1 MDTSGTSLTGWR
13 PLIAAVVVAMAAVA
27 ICYLAAPGNLAAAP
41 PAQVGTLSME
51 ISKRLQGS
59 EVIQVGQ
66 ELTFTIRITNTGTIS
81 ITTLPLIDEY
91 ESSIL
96 QLERTDPL
104 SSTNI
109 VTPATGGGLITW
121 SDLTT
126 DTVFGPLNP
135 GQSIEIIT
143 VFRAVAPRVATVNRA
158 RIGAAVGFGGEQY
171 AGEGRSSSGDAIGGQ
186 VIVRKE
192 VVTDTVAA
200 SGLPLTFTIT
210 ISNDGAADLTRIPLR
225 DTFDPTYLAFAS
237 AVPTPTITSTSSIT
251 ESVLEWDDVLPGLGL
266 TRLRP
271 GEVITVTTVFTALR
285 SVDAAFI
292 NRADA
297 VGVRDEFDDEVQA
310 PRQAEVPIRI
320 IPGPAEATRTPT
332 PTATS
337 TPTAT
342 PTPAPPEEPQPR
354 PTDVPATPT
363 ETPTPTVEAITATAT
378 AESTESTATPTVPAP
393 ATLPRT
399 GGSDGILWAV
409 AAVALVLGAALA
421 LRSKVRF

>member
-1 MDTSGTSLTGWR
+1 MTPLPATSPGWR
-13 PLIAAVVVAMAAVA
+13 PFIAAVIVAVATVA
-27 ICYLAAPGNLAAAP
+27 ICYIAAPSNLAAAP
-41 PAQVGTLSME
+41 SAQTGTLSME
-51 ISKRLQGS
+51 ISKRLQVS
-59 EVIQVGQ
+59 DVIQVGQ

-96 QLERTDPL
+96 QLERTIPL

-143 VFRAVAPRVATVNRA
+143 VFRAIAPRVATVNRA
-158 RIGAAVGFGGEQY
+158 RIGAAVGFGGQEY
-171 AGEGRSSSGDAIGGQ
+171 AGDERSSTGDAIGGQ

-192 VVTDTVAA
+192 LVTDTVAA

-225 DTFDPTYLAFAS
+225 DTFDLTYLQFAS
-237 AVPTPTITSTSSIT
+237 AIPTPTLTSTATIT
-251 ESVLEWDDVLPGLGL
+251 EGVLEWDNVLTGLGL

-271 GEVITVTTVFTALR
+271 GEIITVTTVFTALR
-285 SVDAAFI
+285 SVEAAFI
-292 NRADA
+292 NRAEA
-297 VGVRDEFDDEVQA
+297 SGVRDEFDDDVQA

-320 IPGPAEATRTPT
+320 IPGPAEATPTSTPT
-332 PTATS
+332 PT
-337 TPTAT
+337 PV
-342 PTPAPPEEPQPR
+342 PREEPQPR
-354 PTDVPATPT
+354 DTPVPATPT
-363 ETPTPTVEAITATAT
+363 ETPTQTPSPTVET
-378 AESTESTATPTVPAP
+378 TATPTPEAAGIAATPTVAAP

-399 GGSDGILWAV
+399 GGSDHLLWAV
-409 AAVALVLGAALA
+409 IAALLLAGAALA
-421 LRSKVRF
+421 LRFRPGL

>member
-1 MDTSGTSLTGWR
+1 MTPPPATSTGWR
-13 PLIAAVVVAMAAVA
+13 PFIAAVIVAVATVA
-27 ICYLAAPGNLAAAP
+27 ICYIAAPSNLAAAP
-41 PAQVGTLSME
+41 SAQTGTLSME

-59 EVIQVGQ
+59 DVIQVGQ

-96 QLERTDPL
+96 QLERTIPL

-109 VTPATGGGLITW
+109 VTPATGGGLIIW

-143 VFRAVAPRVATVNRA
+143 VFRAIAPRVATVNRA
-158 RIGAAVGFGGEQY
+158 RIGAAVGFGGQEY
-171 AGEGRSSSGDAIGGQ
+171 AGDGRSSTGDAIGGQ

-192 VVTDTVAA
+192 LVTDTVAA

-225 DTFDPTYLAFAS
+225 DTFDLTYLQFAS
-237 AVPTPTITSTSSIT
+237 AIPTPTLTSTATIT
-251 ESVLEWDDVLPGLGL
+251 EGVLEWDNVLTGLGL

-271 GEVITVTTVFTALR
+271 GEIITVTTVFTALR
-285 SVDAAFI
+285 SVEAAFI
-292 NRADA
+292 NRAEA
-297 VGVRDEFDDEVQA
+297 PGVRDEFNDEVPA

-320 IPGPAEATRTPT
+320 IPGPGEATPTSTPT
-332 PTATS
+332 PSPIPREEPQPRDTPVPA

-342 PTPAPPEEPQPR
+342 PTP
-354 PTDVPATPT
+354 
-363 ETPTPTVEAITATAT
+363 TVENTATAT
-378 AESTESTATPTVPAP
+378 PEVAGIAATPTVAAP

-399 GGSDGILWAV
+399 GGSDHLLWAMI
-409 AAVALVLGAALA
+409 AALLLAGAALA
-421 LRSKVRF
+421 VRFRPGL

>member
-1 MDTSGTSLTGWR
+1 MTPLPATSPGWR
-13 PLIAAVVVAMAAVA
+13 PFIAAVIVAVATVA
-27 ICYLAAPGNLAAAP
+27 ICYIAAPSNLAAAP
-41 PAQVGTLSME
+41 SAQTGTLSME

-59 EVIQVGQ
+59 DVIQVGQ

-96 QLERTDPL
+96 QLERTIPL

-109 VTPATGGGLITW
+109 VTPATGGGLIIW

-143 VFRAVAPRVATVNRA
+143 VFRAIAPRVATVNRA
-158 RIGAAVGFGGEQY
+158 RIGAAVGFGGQEY
-171 AGEGRSSSGDAIGGQ
+171 AGDERSSTGDAIGGQ

-192 VVTDTVAA
+192 LVTDTVAA

-225 DTFDPTYLAFAS
+225 DTFDLTYLQFAS
-237 AVPTPTITSTSSIT
+237 AIPTPTLTSTATIT
-251 ESVLEWDDVLPGLGL
+251 EGVLEWDNVLTGLGL

-271 GEVITVTTVFTALR
+271 GEIITVTTVFTALR
-285 SVDAAFI
+285 SVEAAFI
-292 NRADA
+292 NRAEA
-297 VGVRDEFDDEVQA
+297 SGVRDEFDDDVQA

-320 IPGPAEATRTPT
+320 IPGPAEATPTSTPT
-332 PTATS
+332 PT
-337 TPTAT
+337 PV
-342 PTPAPPEEPQPR
+342 PREEPQPR
-354 PTDVPATPT
+354 DTPVPATPT
-363 ETPTPTVEAITATAT
+363 ETPTQTPSPTVET
-378 AESTESTATPTVPAP
+378 TATPTPEAAGIAATPTVAAP

-399 GGSDGILWAV
+399 GGSDHLTWTVI
-409 AAVALVLGAALA
+409 AALLLAGAALA
-421 LRSKVRF
+421 LRFRPGL

>member
-1 MDTSGTSLTGWR
+1 MNAPGTPLNGWR
-13 PLIAAVVVAMAAVA
+13 PFIAAVIVALATVA
-27 ICYLAAPGNLAAAP
+27 ICYLAAPRHLAAAP
-41 PAQVGTLSME
+41 AAQIGTLSLE

-59 EVIQVGQ
+59 DVIQVGQ
-66 ELTFTIRITNTGTIS
+66 ELTFTIRITNTGTVS

-109 VTPATGGGLITW
+109 VTPETGGGLITW

-135 GQSIEIIT
+135 GQSIVITT
-143 VFRAVAPRVATVNRA
+143 VFRAIAPRVATVNRA
-158 RIGAAVGFGGEQY
+158 RIGAAVGFGGQQY
-171 AGEGRSSSGDAIGGQ
+171 AGDGRSSSGDAIGGQ

-192 VVTDTVAA
+192 VLTGTVAA

-237 AVPTPTITSTSSIT
+237 AIPTPTITSTSSIT

-285 SVDAAFI
+285 PVDAAFV
-292 NRADA
+292 NRAEA

-320 IPGPAEATRTPT
+320 IPGPADATRTPT
-332 PTATS
+332 PTAT
-337 TPTAT
+337 PTL
-342 PTPAPPEEPQPR
+342 APPEEPQPR
-354 PTDVPATPT
+354 PTDVPTTPTATPT
-363 ETPTPTVEAITATAT
+363 LTPTPTVEAPTVTATPEA
-378 AESTESTATPTVPAP
+378 AGVVATPTVPAP

-399 GGSDGILWAV
+399 GGSESMRWLL
-409 AAVALVLGAALA
+409 AAMALAIGAALA
-421 LRSKVRF
+421 LRLRARF

>member
-1 MDTSGTSLTGWR
+1 MTPPPATSTGWR
-13 PLIAAVVVAMAAVA
+13 PFIAAVIVAVATVA
-27 ICYLAAPGNLAAAP
+27 ICYIAVPSNLAAAP
-41 PAQVGTLSME
+41 SAQTGTLSME

-59 EVIQVGQ
+59 DVIQVGQ

-96 QLERTDPL
+96 QLERTIPL

-143 VFRAVAPRVATVNRA
+143 VFRAIAPRVATVNRA
-158 RIGAAVGFGGEQY
+158 RIGAAVGFGGQEY
-171 AGEGRSSSGDAIGGQ
+171 AGDERSSTGDAIGGQ

-192 VVTDTVAA
+192 LVTDTVAA

-225 DTFDPTYLAFAS
+225 DTFDLTYLQFAS
-237 AVPTPTITSTSSIT
+237 AIPTPTLTSTATIT
-251 ESVLEWDDVLPGLGL
+251 EGVLEWDNVLTSLGL

-271 GEVITVTTVFTALR
+271 GEIITVTTVFTALR
-285 SVDAAFI
+285 SVEAAFI
-292 NRADA
+292 NRAEA
-297 VGVRDEFDDEVQA
+297 SGVRDEFDDDVQA

-320 IPGPAEATRTPT
+320 IPGPAEATP
-332 PTATS
+332 TS
-337 TPTAT
+337 TPT
-342 PTPAPPEEPQPR
+342 PSPVPREEPQPR
-354 PTDVPATPT
+354 DTPVPATPT
-363 ETPTPTVEAITATAT
+363 ETPTQTPSPTVET
-378 AESTESTATPTVPAP
+378 TATPTPEAAGIAATPTVAAP

-399 GGSDGILWAV
+399 GGSDHLLWAV
-409 AAVALVLGAALA
+409 IAALLLAGAALA
-421 LRSKVRF
+421 LRFRPGL

>member
-1 MDTSGTSLTGWR
+1 MNSPDIPLIGWR
-13 PLIAAVVVAMAAVA
+13 LFAAAVIVATATVA
-27 ICYLAAPGNLAAAP
+27 ICYLAAPRHLTAAP
-41 PAQVGTLSME
+41 PAQIGTLSME
-51 ISKRLQGS
+51 ISKRIQGS
-59 EVIQVGQ
+59 DVIQVGQ

-109 VTPATGGGLITW
+109 VTPETGGGLITW

-135 GQSIEIIT
+135 GQSIVITT
-143 VFRAVAPRVATVNRA
+143 VFRAIAPRVATVNRA
-158 RIGAAVGFGGEQY
+158 RIGAAVGFGGQEY
-171 AGEGRSSSGDAIGGQ
+171 TGEGRSSAGDAIGGQ

-192 VVTDTVAA
+192 VLTGTVAA

-225 DTFDPTYLAFAS
+225 DTFDPTFLAFAS
-237 AVPTPTITSTSSIT
+237 AIPTPTVISTPVITQGI
-251 ESVLEWDDVLPGLGL
+251 LEWDNVLAGLGL

-271 GEVITVTTVFTALR
+271 REVITVTAVFTALR

-292 NRADA
+292 NRAEA
-297 VGVRDEFDDEVQA
+297 IGVRDEFDDEVQA

-332 PTATS
+332 PTAT
-337 TPTAT
+337 PTSS
-342 PTPAPPEEPQPR
+342 PPEEPQPR

-363 ETPTPTVEAITATAT
+363 ATPTPTVGAPTATAT
-378 AESTESTATPTVPAP
+378 REAAGVAATPTVPAP
-393 ATLPRT
+393 ATLPRA
-399 GGSDGILWAV
+399 GGSESVLWLL
-409 AAVALVLGAALA
+409 AAMALAISVALA
-421 LRSKVRF
+421 LRSKARL

>member
-1 MDTSGTSLTGWR
+1 MTPPPATSTGWR
-13 PLIAAVVVAMAAVA
+13 PFIAAVIVAVATVA
-27 ICYLAAPGNLAAAP
+27 ICYIAVPSNLAAAP
-41 PAQVGTLSME
+41 SAQTGTLSME

-59 EVIQVGQ
+59 DVIQVGQ

-96 QLERTDPL
+96 QLERTIPL

-143 VFRAVAPRVATVNRA
+143 VFRAIAPRVATVNRA
-158 RIGAAVGFGGEQY
+158 RIGAAVGFGGQEY
-171 AGEGRSSSGDAIGGQ
+171 AGDERSSTGDAIGGQ

-192 VVTDTVAA
+192 LVTDTVAA

-225 DTFDPTYLAFAS
+225 DTFDLTYLQFAS
-237 AVPTPTITSTSSIT
+237 AIPTPTLTSTATIT
-251 ESVLEWDDVLPGLGL
+251 EGVLEWDNVLTGLGL

-271 GEVITVTTVFTALR
+271 GEIITVTTVFTALR
-285 SVDAAFI
+285 SVEAAFI
-292 NRADA
+292 NRAEA
-297 VGVRDEFDDEVQA
+297 SGVRDEFDDDVQA

-320 IPGPAEATRTPT
+320 IPGPAEATPTSTPT
-332 PTATS
+332 PSPVPREEPQPRDTPVPA

-342 PTPAPPEEPQPR
+342 PTP
-354 PTDVPATPT
+354 
-363 ETPTPTVEAITATAT
+363 TVENTATAT
-378 AESTESTATPTVPAP
+378 PEVAGIAATPTVAAP

-399 GGSDGILWAV
+399 GGSDHLLWAMI
-409 AAVALVLGAALA
+409 AALLLAGAALA
-421 LRSKVRF
+421 VRFRPGL

>member
-1 MDTSGTSLTGWR
+1 MTPPPATSTGWR
-13 PLIAAVVVAMAAVA
+13 PFIAAVIVAVATVA
-27 ICYLAAPGNLAAAP
+27 ICYIAVPSNLAAAP
-41 PAQVGTLSME
+41 SAQTGTLSME

-59 EVIQVGQ
+59 DVIQVGQ

-96 QLERTDPL
+96 QLERTIPL

-109 VTPATGGGLITW
+109 VTPATGGGLIIW

-143 VFRAVAPRVATVNRA
+143 VFRAIAPRVATVNRA
-158 RIGAAVGFGGEQY
+158 RIGAAVGFGGQEY
-171 AGEGRSSSGDAIGGQ
+171 AGDERSSTGDAIGGQ

-192 VVTDTVAA
+192 LVTDTVAA

-225 DTFDPTYLAFAS
+225 DTFDLTYLQFAS
-237 AVPTPTITSTSSIT
+237 AIPTPTLTSTATIT
-251 ESVLEWDDVLPGLGL
+251 EGVLEWDNVLTGLGL

-271 GEVITVTTVFTALR
+271 GEIITVTTVFTALR
-285 SVDAAFI
+285 SVEAAFI
-292 NRADA
+292 NRAEA
-297 VGVRDEFDDEVQA
+297 SGVRDEFDDDVQA

-320 IPGPAEATRTPT
+320 IPGPAEATP
-332 PTATS
+332 TS
-337 TPTAT
+337 TPT
-342 PTPAPPEEPQPR
+342 PSPVPREEPQPR
-354 PTDVPATPT
+354 DTPVPATPT
-363 ETPTPTVEAITATAT
+363 ETPTQTPSPTVET
-378 AESTESTATPTVPAP
+378 TATPTPEAAGIAATPTVAAP

-399 GGSDGILWAV
+399 GGSDHLLWAV
-409 AAVALVLGAALA
+409 IAALLLAGAALA
-421 LRSKVRF
+421 LRFRPGL

>member
-1 MDTSGTSLTGWR
+1 VTPLPATSTGWR
-13 PLIAAVVVAMAAVA
+13 PFIAAVIVAVATVA
-27 ICYLAAPGNLAAAP
+27 ICYIAAPSNLAAAP
-41 PAQVGTLSME
+41 SAQTGTLSME

-59 EVIQVGQ
+59 DVIQVGQ

-96 QLERTDPL
+96 QLERTIPL

-109 VTPATGGGLITW
+109 VTPATGGGLIIW

-143 VFRAVAPRVATVNRA
+143 VFRAIAPRVATVNRA
-158 RIGAAVGFGGEQY
+158 RIGAAVGFGGQEY
-171 AGEGRSSSGDAIGGQ
+171 AGDGRSSTGDAIGGQ

-192 VVTDTVAA
+192 LVTDTVAA

-225 DTFDPTYLAFAS
+225 DTFDLTYLQFAS
-237 AVPTPTITSTSSIT
+237 AIPTPTLTSTATIT
-251 ESVLEWDDVLPGLGL
+251 EGVLEWDNVLTGLGL

-271 GEVITVTTVFTALR
+271 GEIITVTTVFTALR
-285 SVDAAFI
+285 SVEAAFI
-292 NRADA
+292 NRAEA
-297 VGVRDEFDDEVQA
+297 SGVRDEFDDEVQA

-320 IPGPAEATRTPT
+320 IPGPAEATP
-332 PTATS
+332 TS
-337 TPTAT
+337 TPT
-342 PTPAPPEEPQPR
+342 PSPVPREEPQPR
-354 PTDVPATPT
+354 DTPVPATPT
-363 ETPTPTVEAITATAT
+363 ETPTQTPSPTVET
-378 AESTESTATPTVPAP
+378 TATPTPEAAGIAATPTVAAP

-399 GGSDGILWAV
+399 GGSDHLLWAV
-409 AAVALVLGAALA
+409 IAALLLAGAALA
-421 LRSKVRF
+421 LRFRPGL

>member
-1 MDTSGTSLTGWR
+1 MNSPDIPLIGWR
-13 PLIAAVVVAMAAVA
+13 PFVAAVIVALATVA
-27 ICYLAAPGNLAAAP
+27 ICYLAAPRHLAAAP
-41 PAQVGTLSME
+41 PAQIGTLSME
-51 ISKRLQGS
+51 ISKRIQGS
-59 EVIQVGQ
+59 DVIQVGQ

-109 VTPATGGGLITW
+109 VTPETGGGLITW

-135 GQSIEIIT
+135 GQSIVITT
-143 VFRAVAPRVATVNRA
+143 VFRAIAPRVATVNRA
-158 RIGAAVGFGGEQY
+158 RIGAAVGFGGQQY

-192 VVTDTVAA
+192 VLTGTVAA

-210 ISNDGAADLTRIPLR
+210 ISNDGAADLTRVPLR

-237 AVPTPTITSTSSIT
+237 AVPTPTVTSTSSIT
-251 ESVLEWDDVLPGLGL
+251 ESVLEWEDVLPGLGL

-285 SVDAAFI
+285 SVDAAFV
-292 NRADA
+292 NRAEA
-297 VGVRDEFDDEVQA
+297 TGVRDEFDDEVQA

-332 PTATS
+332 PTAT
-337 TPTAT
+337 

-363 ETPTPTVEAITATAT
+363 ATPTPTVGAPTATAT
-378 AESTESTATPTVPAP
+378 PEAAGAAVTPTVPAP

-399 GGSDGILWAV
+399 GGSERVLWML
-409 AAVALVLGAALA
+409 AAVALAIGAALV

>member
-1 MDTSGTSLTGWR
+1 MDSPGTPLTGWR
-13 PLIAAVVVAMAAVA
+13 PFIAAVIVA
-27 ICYLAAPGNLAAAP
+27 IATVALCYLAAPAHLAAAP
-41 PAQVGTLSME
+41 AAQIGTLSME

-59 EVIQVGQ
+59 DVIQVGQ

-109 VTPATGGGLITW
+109 VTPAIGGGLITW

-143 VFRAVAPRVATVNRA
+143 VFRAIAPRVATVNRA
-158 RIGAAVGFGGEQY
+158 RIGAAVGFGGQEY

-186 VIVRKE
+186 VVVRKE
-192 VVTDTVAA
+192 IVTDTVAA

-225 DTFDPTYLAFAS
+225 DTFDPTYLAFAG
-237 AVPTPTITSTSSIT
+237 AVPPPTVTSTSSIT

-271 GEVITVTTVFTALR
+271 GEVITVTTIFTALR
-285 SVDAAFI
+285 SVDGAFI
-292 NRADA
+292 NRAEA

-320 IPGPAEATRTPT
+320 IPGPAEATPT
-332 PTATS
+332 PTS
-337 TPTAT
+337 TAT
-342 PTPAPPEEPQPR
+342 PTPAPVEEPQPR

-363 ETPTPTVEAITATAT
+363 ETPTPTIEAVIATETPEA
-378 AESTESTATPTVPAP
+378 AGAVVTPTVPAP

-399 GGSDGILWAV
+399 GGSGGIPWILAV
-409 AAVALVLGAALA
+409 AALIIGTALA
-421 LRSKVRF
+421 LRLRLRF

>member
-1 MDTSGTSLTGWR
+1 MTPPPATSTGWR
-13 PLIAAVVVAMAAVA
+13 PFIAAVIVAVATVA
-27 ICYLAAPGNLAAAP
+27 ICYIAAPSNLAAAP
-41 PAQVGTLSME
+41 SAQTGTLSME

-59 EVIQVGQ
+59 DVIQVGQ

-96 QLERTDPL
+96 QLERTIPL

-109 VTPATGGGLITW
+109 VTPATGGGLIIW

-143 VFRAVAPRVATVNRA
+143 VFRAIAPRVATVNRA
-158 RIGAAVGFGGEQY
+158 RIGAAVGFGGQEY
-171 AGEGRSSSGDAIGGQ
+171 AGDGRSSTGDAIGGQ

-192 VVTDTVAA
+192 LVTDTVAA

-225 DTFDPTYLAFAS
+225 DTFDLTYLQFAS
-237 AVPTPTITSTSSIT
+237 AIPTPTLTSTATIT
-251 ESVLEWDDVLPGLGL
+251 EGVLEWDNVLTGLGL

-271 GEVITVTTVFTALR
+271 GEIITVTTVFTALR
-285 SVDAAFI
+285 SVEAAFI
-292 NRADA
+292 NRAEA
-297 VGVRDEFDDEVQA
+297 SGVRDEFDDEVQA

-320 IPGPAEATRTPT
+320 IPGPAEATP
-332 PTATS
+332 TS
-337 TPTAT
+337 TPT
-342 PTPAPPEEPQPR
+342 PSPVPREEPQPR
-354 PTDVPATPT
+354 DTPVPATPT
-363 ETPTPTVEAITATAT
+363 ETPTQTPSPTVET
-378 AESTESTATPTVPAP
+378 TATPTPEAAGIAATPTVAAP

-399 GGSDGILWAV
+399 GGSDHLLWAV
-409 AAVALVLGAALA
+409 IAALLLAGAALA
-421 LRSKVRF
+421 LRFRPGL

>member
-1 MDTSGTSLTGWR
+1 MTPPPATSTGWR
-13 PLIAAVVVAMAAVA
+13 PFIAAVIVAVATVA
-27 ICYLAAPGNLAAAP
+27 ICYIAVPSNLAAAP
-41 PAQVGTLSME
+41 SAQTGTLSME

-59 EVIQVGQ
+59 DVIQVGQ

-96 QLERTDPL
+96 QLERTIPL

-143 VFRAVAPRVATVNRA
+143 VFRAIAPRVATVNRA
-158 RIGAAVGFGGEQY
+158 RIGAAVGFGGQEY
-171 AGEGRSSSGDAIGGQ
+171 AGDGRSSTGDAIGGQ

-192 VVTDTVAA
+192 LVTDTVAA

-225 DTFDPTYLAFAS
+225 DTFDLTYLQFAS
-237 AVPTPTITSTSSIT
+237 AVPMPTFISTAAIT
-251 ESVLEWDDVLPGLGL
+251 EGVLEWDNVLTGLGL

-271 GEVITVTTVFTALR
+271 GEIITVTTVFTALR
-285 SVDAAFI
+285 SVEAAFI
-292 NRADA
+292 NRAEA
-297 VGVRDEFDDEVQA
+297 PGVRDEFNDEVPA

-320 IPGPAEATRTPT
+320 IPGPGEATPTSTPT
-332 PTATS
+332 PSPIPREEPQPRDTPVPA

-342 PTPAPPEEPQPR
+342 PTP
-354 PTDVPATPT
+354 
-363 ETPTPTVEAITATAT
+363 TVENTATAT
-378 AESTESTATPTVPAP
+378 PEVAGIAATPTVAAP

-399 GGSDGILWAV
+399 GGSDHLLWAMI
-409 AAVALVLGAALA
+409 AALLLAGAALA
-421 LRSKVRF
+421 LRFRPGL

>member
-1 MDTSGTSLTGWR
+1 MTPPPATSTGWR
-13 PLIAAVVVAMAAVA
+13 PFIAAVIVAVATVA
-27 ICYLAAPGNLAAAP
+27 ICYIAVPSNLAAAP
-41 PAQVGTLSME
+41 SAQTGTLSME

-59 EVIQVGQ
+59 DVIQVGQ

-96 QLERTDPL
+96 QLERTIPL

-143 VFRAVAPRVATVNRA
+143 VFRAIAPRVATVNRA
-158 RIGAAVGFGGEQY
+158 RIGAAVGFGGQEY
-171 AGEGRSSSGDAIGGQ
+171 AGDERSSTGDAIGGQ

-192 VVTDTVAA
+192 LVTDTVAA

-225 DTFDPTYLAFAS
+225 DTFDLTYLQFAS
-237 AVPTPTITSTSSIT
+237 AIPTPTLTSTATIT
-251 ESVLEWDDVLPGLGL
+251 EGVLEWDNVLTSLGL

-271 GEVITVTTVFTALR
+271 GEIITVTTVFTALR
-285 SVDAAFI
+285 SVEAAFI
-292 NRADA
+292 NRAEA
-297 VGVRDEFDDEVQA
+297 SGVRDEFDDDVQA

-320 IPGPAEATRTPT
+320 IPGPAEATPTSTPT
-332 PTATS
+332 PT
-337 TPTAT
+337 PV
-342 PTPAPPEEPQPR
+342 PREEPQPR
-354 PTDVPATPT
+354 DTPVPATPT
-363 ETPTPTVEAITATAT
+363 ETPTQTPSPTVET
-378 AESTESTATPTVPAP
+378 TATPTPEAAGIAATPTVAAP

-399 GGSDGILWAV
+399 GGSDHLLWAV
-409 AAVALVLGAALA
+409 IAALLLAGAALA
-421 LRSKVRF
+421 LRFRPGL

>member
-1 MDTSGTSLTGWR
+1 MTSPGMPLNGWR
-13 PLIAAVVVAMAAVA
+13 PFVAAVIAAMATVA

-41 PAQVGTLSME
+41 PAQIGTLSME

-59 EVIQVGQ
+59 DVIQVGQ

-109 VTPATGGGLITW
+109 VTPETGSGLITW

-143 VFRAVAPRVATVNRA
+143 VFRAIAPRVATVNRA
-158 RIGAAVGFGGEQY
+158 RIGAAVGFGGQEY

-192 VVTDTVAA
+192 VLTDTVAA

-225 DTFDPTYLAFAS
+225 DTFDLTYLEFAG
-237 AVPTPTITSTSSIT
+237 AVPTPTVTSVVT
-251 ESVLEWDDVLPGLGL
+251 EGILEWDDVLPGLGL

-271 GEVITVTTVFTALR
+271 GEVITITTVFTALR

-292 NRADA
+292 NRAEA
-297 VGVRDEFDDEVQA
+297 VGVRDEFDDEVPA

-320 IPGPAEATRTPT
+320 IPGPAEATRTPA
-332 PTATS
+332 PTTI
-337 TPTAT
+337 
-342 PTPAPPEEPQPR
+342 PTPIPRDEPQPR

-363 ETPTPTVEAITATAT
+363 ATPTPTVEALTATPTPEA
-378 AESTESTATPTVPAP
+378 AGVAVTPTVPAP

-399 GGSDGILWAV
+399 GGSTGMPWIL
-409 AAVALVLGAALA
+409 AAVALAIGAALA
-421 LRSKVRF
+421 LRSRVRF

>member
-1 MDTSGTSLTGWR
+1 MTPPPATSTGWR
-13 PLIAAVVVAMAAVA
+13 PFIAAVIVAVATVA
-27 ICYLAAPGNLAAAP
+27 ICYIAVPSNLAAAP
-41 PAQVGTLSME
+41 SAQTGTLSME

-59 EVIQVGQ
+59 DVIQVGQ

-96 QLERTDPL
+96 QLERTIPL

-109 VTPATGGGLITW
+109 VTPATGGGLIIW

-143 VFRAVAPRVATVNRA
+143 VFRAIAPRVATVNRA
-158 RIGAAVGFGGEQY
+158 RIGAAVGFGGQEY
-171 AGEGRSSSGDAIGGQ
+171 AGDERSSTGDAIGGQ

-192 VVTDTVAA
+192 LVTDTVAA

-225 DTFDPTYLAFAS
+225 DTFDLTYLQFAS
-237 AVPTPTITSTSSIT
+237 AIPTPTLTSTATIT
-251 ESVLEWDDVLPGLGL
+251 EGVLEWDNVLTGLGL

-271 GEVITVTTVFTALR
+271 GEIITVTTVFTALR
-285 SVDAAFI
+285 SVEAAFI
-292 NRADA
+292 NRAEA
-297 VGVRDEFDDEVQA
+297 SGVRDEFDDDVQA

-320 IPGPAEATRTPT
+320 IPGPAEATP
-332 PTATS
+332 TS
-337 TPTAT
+337 TPT
-342 PTPAPPEEPQPR
+342 PTPAPREEPQPR
-354 PTDVPATPT
+354 DTPVPATPT
-363 ETPTPTVEAITATAT
+363 ETPTQTPSPTVET
-378 AESTESTATPTVPAP
+378 TATPTPEAAGIAATPTVAAP

-399 GGSDGILWAV
+399 GGSDHLLWAV
-409 AAVALVLGAALA
+409 IAALLLAGAALA
-421 LRSKVRF
+421 LRFRPGL

>member
-1 MDTSGTSLTGWR
+1 MTPPPATSTGWC
-13 PLIAAVVVAMAAVA
+13 PFIAAVIVAVATVA
-27 ICYLAAPGNLAAAP
+27 ICYIAVPSNLAAAP
-41 PAQVGTLSME
+41 SAQTGTLSME

-59 EVIQVGQ
+59 DVIQVGQ

-96 QLERTDPL
+96 QLERTIPL

-143 VFRAVAPRVATVNRA
+143 VFRAIAPRVATVNRA
-158 RIGAAVGFGGEQY
+158 RIGAAVGFGGQEY
-171 AGEGRSSSGDAIGGQ
+171 AGDERSSTGDAIGGQ

-192 VVTDTVAA
+192 LVTDTVAA

-225 DTFDPTYLAFAS
+225 DTFDLTYLQFAS
-237 AVPTPTITSTSSIT
+237 AIPTPTLTSTATIT
-251 ESVLEWDDVLPGLGL
+251 EGVLEWDNVLTGLGL

-271 GEVITVTTVFTALR
+271 GEIITVTTVFTALR
-285 SVDAAFI
+285 SVEAAFI
-292 NRADA
+292 NRAEA
-297 VGVRDEFDDEVQA
+297 SGVRDEFDDDVQA

-320 IPGPAEATRTPT
+320 IPGPAEATPTSTPT
-332 PTATS
+332 PT
-337 TPTAT
+337 PV
-342 PTPAPPEEPQPR
+342 PREEPQPR
-354 PTDVPATPT
+354 DTPVPATPT
-363 ETPTPTVEAITATAT
+363 ETPTQTPSPTVET
-378 AESTESTATPTVPAP
+378 TATPTPEAAGIAATPTVAAP

-399 GGSDGILWAV
+399 GGSDHIIWTV
-409 AAVALVLGAALA
+409 IVALLLAGAALA
-421 LRSKVRF
+421 LRFRPGL

>member
-1 MDTSGTSLTGWR
+1 MNAPGMPLNGWR
-13 PLIAAVVVAMAAVA
+13 PFIAAVIVALATVA
-27 ICYLAAPGNLAAAP
+27 ICYLAAPRHLAAAP
-41 PAQVGTLSME
+41 AAQIGTLSLE

-59 EVIQVGQ
+59 DVIQVGQ
-66 ELTFTIRITNTGTIS
+66 ELTFTIRITNTGTVS

-109 VTPATGGGLITW
+109 VTPETGGGLITW

-135 GQSIEIIT
+135 GQSIVITT
-143 VFRAVAPRVATVNRA
+143 VFRAIAPRVATVNRA
-158 RIGAAVGFGGEQY
+158 RIGAAVGFGGQQY
-171 AGEGRSSSGDAIGGQ
+171 TGDGRSSSGDAIGGQ

-192 VVTDTVAA
+192 VLTGTVAA

-225 DTFDPTYLAFAS
+225 DTFDPTYLAFVS
-237 AVPTPTITSTSSIT
+237 AIPTPTITSTSSIT

-285 SVDAAFI
+285 PVDAAFV
-292 NRADA
+292 NRAEA

-310 PRQAEVPIRI
+310 PRQAEVLIRI
-320 IPGPAEATRTPT
+320 IPGPADATRTP
-332 PTATS
+332 

-354 PTDVPATPT
+354 PTDVPTTPTATPT
-363 ETPTPTVEAITATAT
+363 LTPTPTVEAPTVTATPKA
-378 AESTESTATPTVPAP
+378 AGVVATPTVPAP

-399 GGSDGILWAV
+399 GGSERMLWLL
-409 AAVALVLGAALA
+409 AAMALAIGAALA
-421 LRSKVRF
+421 LRLRARF

>member
-1 MDTSGTSLTGWR
+1 MTPLPATSTGWR
-13 PLIAAVVVAMAAVA
+13 PFIAAVIVAVATVA
-27 ICYLAAPGNLAAAP
+27 ICYIAAPSNLAAAP
-41 PAQVGTLSME
+41 PAQTGTLSME

-59 EVIQVGQ
+59 DVIQVGQ

-96 QLERTDPL
+96 QLERTIPL

-109 VTPATGGGLITW
+109 VTPATGEGLITW

-143 VFRAVAPRVATVNRA
+143 VFRAIAPRVVTVNRA
-158 RIGAAVGFGGEQY
+158 RIGAAVGFGGQEY
-171 AGEGRSSSGDAIGGQ
+171 AGDGRSSTGDAIGGQ

-192 VVTDTVAA
+192 LVTDTVAA

-225 DTFDPTYLAFAS
+225 DTFDLTYLQFAS
-237 AVPTPTITSTSSIT
+237 AIPTPTLTSTSTIT
-251 ESVLEWDDVLPGLGL
+251 EGVLEWDNVLTGLGL

-271 GEVITVTTVFTALR
+271 GEIITVTTVFTALR
-285 SVDAAFI
+285 SVEAALI
-292 NRADA
+292 NRAEA
-297 VGVRDEFDDEVQA
+297 SGVRDEFDDEVQA

-320 IPGPAEATRTPT
+320 IPGPAEATPTSTPT
-332 PTATS
+332 PTSVPREEPQPRDTPVPA

-342 PTPAPPEEPQPR
+342 PTP
-354 PTDVPATPT
+354 
-363 ETPTPTVEAITATAT
+363 T
-378 AESTESTATPTVPAP
+378 AENTATPTPETAGVAATPTVAAP

-399 GGSDGILWAV
+399 GGSDHLLWAV
-409 AAVALVLGAALA
+409 IAALLLAGAALA
-421 LRSKVRF
+421 LRFRPGL

>member
-1 MDTSGTSLTGWR
+1 MTPPPATSTGWR
-13 PLIAAVVVAMAAVA
+13 PFIAAVIVAIATVA
-27 ICYLAAPGNLAAAP
+27 ICYLAAPRNLSAAP
-41 PAQVGTLSME
+41 PAQIGTLSME

-59 EVIQVGQ
+59 DVIQVGQ

-109 VTPATGGGLITW
+109 VTPATGSGLITW

-143 VFRAVAPRVATVNRA
+143 VFRAIAPRVATVNRA
-158 RIGAAVGFGGEQY
+158 RIGAAVGFGGQEY
-171 AGEGRSSSGDAIGGQ
+171 AGDGRRSSGDAIGGQ

-192 VVTDTVAA
+192 VLTGTVVA

-225 DTFDPTYLAFAS
+225 DTFDMTYLQFAS
-237 AVPTPTITSTSSIT
+237 AVPTPTLTSTSTIT
-251 ESVLEWDDVLPGLGL
+251 EGVLEWDDVLPGLGL

-285 SVDAAFI
+285 SVEAAFI

-320 IPGPAEATRTPT
+320 IPGPAEATPTSVPTPT
-332 PTATS
+332 PV
-337 TPTAT
+337 PR
-342 PTPAPPEEPQPR
+342 EEPQPR
-354 PTDVPATPT
+354 DTPIPATPT
-363 ETPTPTVEAITATAT
+363 ATPTVEAITATVTPEA
-378 AESTESTATPTVPAP
+378 AGAVVTPTVPVP

-399 GGSDGILWAV
+399 GGSDSIVWVLMVVTV
-409 AAVALVLGAALA
+409 AIGAALA
-421 LRSKVRF
+421 FRSRLRL

>member
-1 MDTSGTSLTGWR
+1 MTPLPATSTGWR
-13 PLIAAVVVAMAAVA
+13 PFIAAVIVAVATVA
-27 ICYLAAPGNLAAAP
+27 ICYIAAPSNLAAAP
-41 PAQVGTLSME
+41 PAQTSTLSME

-59 EVIQVGQ
+59 DVIQVGQ

-96 QLERTDPL
+96 QLERTIPL

-109 VTPATGGGLITW
+109 VTPATGEGLITW

-143 VFRAVAPRVATVNRA
+143 VFRAIAPRVATVNRA
-158 RIGAAVGFGGEQY
+158 RIGAAVGFGGQEY
-171 AGEGRSSSGDAIGGQ
+171 AGDGRSSTGDAIGGQ

-192 VVTDTVAA
+192 LVTDTVAA

-225 DTFDPTYLAFAS
+225 DTFDLTYLQFAS
-237 AVPTPTITSTSSIT
+237 AIPTPTLTSTSTIT
-251 ESVLEWDDVLPGLGL
+251 EGVLEWDNVLTGLGL

-271 GEVITVTTVFTALR
+271 GEIITVTTVFTALR
-285 SVDAAFI
+285 SVEAAFI
-292 NRADA
+292 NRAEA
-297 VGVRDEFDDEVQA
+297 SGVRDEFDDEVQA

-320 IPGPAEATRTPT
+320 
-332 PTATS
+332 
-337 TPTAT
+337 
-342 PTPAPPEEPQPR
+342 
-354 PTDVPATPT
+354 
-363 ETPTPTVEAITATAT
+363 
-378 AESTESTATPTVPAP
+378 
-393 ATLPRT
+393 
-399 GGSDGILWAV
+399 
-409 AAVALVLGAALA
+409 
-421 LRSKVRF
+421 

>member
-1 MDTSGTSLTGWR
+1 MTPLPATSPGWR
-13 PLIAAVVVAMAAVA
+13 PFIAAVIVAVATVA
-27 ICYLAAPGNLAAAP
+27 ICYIAAPSNLAAAP
-41 PAQVGTLSME
+41 SAQTGTLSME

-59 EVIQVGQ
+59 DVIQVGQ

-96 QLERTDPL
+96 QLERTIPL

-143 VFRAVAPRVATVNRA
+143 VFRAIAPRVATVNRA
-158 RIGAAVGFGGEQY
+158 RIGAAVGFGGQEY
-171 AGEGRSSSGDAIGGQ
+171 AGDERSSTGDAIGGQ

-192 VVTDTVAA
+192 LVTDTVAA

-225 DTFDPTYLAFAS
+225 DTFDLTYLQFAS
-237 AVPTPTITSTSSIT
+237 AIPTPTLTSTATIT
-251 ESVLEWDDVLPGLGL
+251 EGVLEWDNVLTGLGL

-271 GEVITVTTVFTALR
+271 GEIITVTTVFTALR
-285 SVDAAFI
+285 SVEAAFI
-292 NRADA
+292 NRAEA
-297 VGVRDEFDDEVQA
+297 SGVRDEFDDDVQA

-320 IPGPAEATRTPT
+320 IPGPAEATPTSTPT
-332 PTATS
+332 PT
-337 TPTAT
+337 PV
-342 PTPAPPEEPQPR
+342 PREDPQPR
-354 PTDVPATPT
+354 DTPVPATPT
-363 ETPTPTVEAITATAT
+363 ETPTQTPSPTVEITATPIPEA
-378 AESTESTATPTVPAP
+378 AGIAATPTVAAP

-399 GGSDGILWAV
+399 GGSDHLLWAMI
-409 AAVALVLGAALA
+409 AALLLAGAALA
-421 LRSKVRF
+421 LRFRPGL

>member
-1 MDTSGTSLTGWR
+1 MTPPPATSTGWR
-13 PLIAAVVVAMAAVA
+13 PFIAAVIVAVATVA
-27 ICYLAAPGNLAAAP
+27 ICYIAVPSNLAAAP
-41 PAQVGTLSME
+41 SAQTGTLSME

-59 EVIQVGQ
+59 DVIQVGQ

-96 QLERTDPL
+96 QLERTIPL

-143 VFRAVAPRVATVNRA
+143 VFRAIAPRVATVNRA
-158 RIGAAVGFGGEQY
+158 RIGAAVGFGGQEY
-171 AGEGRSSSGDAIGGQ
+171 AGDERSSTGDAIGGQ

-192 VVTDTVAA
+192 LVTDTVAA

-225 DTFDPTYLAFAS
+225 DTFDLTYLQFAS
-237 AVPTPTITSTSSIT
+237 AVPMPTFISTAAIT
-251 ESVLEWDDVLPGLGL
+251 EGVLEWDNVLTGLGL

-271 GEVITVTTVFTALR
+271 GEIITVTTVFTALR
-285 SVDAAFI
+285 SVEAAFI
-292 NRADA
+292 NRAEA
-297 VGVRDEFDDEVQA
+297 PGVRDEFNDEVPA

-320 IPGPAEATRTPT
+320 IPGPGEATPTSTPT
-332 PTATS
+332 PSPIPREEPQPRDTPVPA

-342 PTPAPPEEPQPR
+342 PTP
-354 PTDVPATPT
+354 
-363 ETPTPTVEAITATAT
+363 TVENTATAT
-378 AESTESTATPTVPAP
+378 PEVAGIAATPTVAAP

-399 GGSDGILWAV
+399 GGSDHLLWAMI
-409 AAVALVLGAALA
+409 AALLLAGAALA
-421 LRSKVRF
+421 LRFRPGL

>member
-1 MDTSGTSLTGWR
+1 MTPPPATSTGWR
-13 PLIAAVVVAMAAVA
+13 PFIAAVIVAVATVA
-27 ICYLAAPGNLAAAP
+27 ICYIAVPSNLAAAP
-41 PAQVGTLSME
+41 SAQTGTLSME

-59 EVIQVGQ
+59 DVIQVGQ

-96 QLERTDPL
+96 QLERTIPL

-143 VFRAVAPRVATVNRA
+143 VFRAIAPRVATVNRA
-158 RIGAAVGFGGEQY
+158 RIGAAVGFGGQEY
-171 AGEGRSSSGDAIGGQ
+171 AGDERSSTGDAIGGQ

-192 VVTDTVAA
+192 LVTDTVAA

-225 DTFDPTYLAFAS
+225 DTFDLTYLQFAS
-237 AVPTPTITSTSSIT
+237 AIPTPTLTSTATIT
-251 ESVLEWDDVLPGLGL
+251 EGVLEWDNVLTGLGL

-271 GEVITVTTVFTALR
+271 GEIITVTTVFTALR
-285 SVDAAFI
+285 SVEAAFI
-292 NRADA
+292 NRAEA
-297 VGVRDEFDDEVQA
+297 SGVRDEFDDDVQA

-320 IPGPAEATRTPT
+320 IPGPAEATP
-332 PTATS
+332 TS
-337 TPTAT
+337 TPT
-342 PTPAPPEEPQPR
+342 PSPVPREEPQPR
-354 PTDVPATPT
+354 DTPVPATPT
-363 ETPTPTVEAITATAT
+363 ETPTQTPSPTVET
-378 AESTESTATPTVPAP
+378 TATPTPEAAGIAATPTVAAP

-399 GGSDGILWAV
+399 GGSDHLLWAV
-409 AAVALVLGAALA
+409 IAALLLAGAALA
-421 LRSKVRF
+421 LRFRPGL

>member
-1 MDTSGTSLTGWR
+1 MTPPPATSTGWR
-13 PLIAAVVVAMAAVA
+13 PFIAAVIVAVATVA
-27 ICYLAAPGNLAAAP
+27 ICYIAVPSNLAAAP
-41 PAQVGTLSME
+41 SAQTGTLSME

-59 EVIQVGQ
+59 DVIQVGQ

-96 QLERTDPL
+96 QLERTIPL

-143 VFRAVAPRVATVNRA
+143 VFRAIAPRVATVNRA
-158 RIGAAVGFGGEQY
+158 RIGAAVGFGGQEY
-171 AGEGRSSSGDAIGGQ
+171 AGDGRSSTGDAIGGQ

-192 VVTDTVAA
+192 LVTDTVAA

-225 DTFDPTYLAFAS
+225 DTFDLTYLQFAS
-237 AVPTPTITSTSSIT
+237 AVPMPTFISTAAIT
-251 ESVLEWDDVLPGLGL
+251 EGVLEWDNVLTGLGL

-271 GEVITVTTVFTALR
+271 GEIITVTTVFTALR
-285 SVDAAFI
+285 SVEAAFI
-292 NRADA
+292 NRAEA
-297 VGVRDEFDDEVQA
+297 PGVRDEFNDEVPA

-320 IPGPAEATRTPT
+320 IPGPGEATPTSTPT
-332 PTATS
+332 PSPIPREEPQPRDTPVPA

-342 PTPAPPEEPQPR
+342 PTP
-354 PTDVPATPT
+354 
-363 ETPTPTVEAITATAT
+363 TVENTATAT
-378 AESTESTATPTVPAP
+378 PEVAGIAATPTVAAP

-399 GGSDGILWAV
+399 GGSDHLLWAMI
-409 AAVALVLGAALA
+409 AALLLAGAALA
-421 LRSKVRF
+421 VRFRPGL

>member
-1 MDTSGTSLTGWR
+1 VTPLPATSTGWR
-13 PLIAAVVVAMAAVA
+13 PFIAAVIVAVATVA
-27 ICYLAAPGNLAAAP
+27 ICYIAAPSNLAAAP
-41 PAQVGTLSME
+41 SAQTGTLSME

-59 EVIQVGQ
+59 DVIQVGQ

-96 QLERTDPL
+96 QLERTIPL

-143 VFRAVAPRVATVNRA
+143 VFRAIAPRVATVNRA
-158 RIGAAVGFGGEQY
+158 RIGAAVGFGGQEY
-171 AGEGRSSSGDAIGGQ
+171 AGDERSSTGDAIGGQ

-192 VVTDTVAA
+192 LVTDTVAA

-225 DTFDPTYLAFAS
+225 DTFDLTYLQFAS
-237 AVPTPTITSTSSIT
+237 AIPTPTLTSTATIT
-251 ESVLEWDDVLPGLGL
+251 EGVLEWDNVLTGLGL

-271 GEVITVTTVFTALR
+271 GEIITVTTVFTALR
-285 SVDAAFI
+285 SVEAAFI
-292 NRADA
+292 NRAEA
-297 VGVRDEFDDEVQA
+297 SGVRDEFDDEVQA

-320 IPGPAEATRTPT
+320 IPGPAEATP
-332 PTATS
+332 TS
-337 TPTAT
+337 TPT
-342 PTPAPPEEPQPR
+342 PSPVPREEPQPR
-354 PTDVPATPT
+354 DTPVPATPT
-363 ETPTPTVEAITATAT
+363 ETPTQTPSPTVET
-378 AESTESTATPTVPAP
+378 TATPTPEAAGIAATPTVAAP

-399 GGSDGILWAV
+399 GGSDHLLWAV
-409 AAVALVLGAALA
+409 IAALLLAGAALA
-421 LRSKVRF
+421 LRFRPGL

>member
-1 MDTSGTSLTGWR
+1 MTPPPATSTGWR
-13 PLIAAVVVAMAAVA
+13 PFIAAVIVAVATVA
-27 ICYLAAPGNLAAAP
+27 ICYIAVPSNLAAAP
-41 PAQVGTLSME
+41 SAQTGTLSME

-59 EVIQVGQ
+59 DVIQVGQ

-96 QLERTDPL
+96 QLERTIPL

-143 VFRAVAPRVATVNRA
+143 VFRAIAPRVATVNRA
-158 RIGAAVGFGGEQY
+158 RIGAAVGFGGQEY
-171 AGEGRSSSGDAIGGQ
+171 AGDGRSSTGDAIGGQ

-192 VVTDTVAA
+192 LVTDTVAA

-225 DTFDPTYLAFAS
+225 DTFDLTYLQFAS
-237 AVPTPTITSTSSIT
+237 AVPMPTFISTAAIT
-251 ESVLEWDDVLPGLGL
+251 EGVLEWDNVLTGLGL

-271 GEVITVTTVFTALR
+271 GEIITVTTVFTALR
-285 SVDAAFI
+285 SVEAAFI
-292 NRADA
+292 NRAEA
-297 VGVRDEFDDEVQA
+297 PGVRDEFNDEVPA

-320 IPGPAEATRTPT
+320 IPGPGEATPTSTPT
-332 PTATS
+332 PSPIPREEPQPRDTPVPA

-342 PTPAPPEEPQPR
+342 PTP
-354 PTDVPATPT
+354 
-363 ETPTPTVEAITATAT
+363 TVENTATAT
-378 AESTESTATPTVPAP
+378 PEVAGIAATPTVAAP

-399 GGSDGILWAV
+399 GGSDHLLWAMI
-409 AAVALVLGAALA
+409 AALLPAGAALA
-421 LRSKVRF
+421 LRFRPGL

>member
-1 MDTSGTSLTGWR
+1 MTPPPATSTGWR
-13 PLIAAVVVAMAAVA
+13 PFIAAVIVAVATVA
-27 ICYLAAPGNLAAAP
+27 ICYIAVPSNLAAAP
-41 PAQVGTLSME
+41 SAQTGTLSME

-59 EVIQVGQ
+59 DVIQVGQ

-96 QLERTDPL
+96 QLERTIPL

-109 VTPATGGGLITW
+109 VTPATGGGLIIW

-143 VFRAVAPRVATVNRA
+143 VFRAIAPRVATVNRA
-158 RIGAAVGFGGEQY
+158 RIGAAVGFGGQEY
-171 AGEGRSSSGDAIGGQ
+171 AGDERSSTGDAIGGQ

-192 VVTDTVAA
+192 LVTDTVAA

-225 DTFDPTYLAFAS
+225 DTFDLTYLQFAS
-237 AVPTPTITSTSSIT
+237 AIPTPTLTSTATIT
-251 ESVLEWDDVLPGLGL
+251 EGVLEWDNVLTGLGL

-271 GEVITVTTVFTALR
+271 GEIITVTTVFTALR
-285 SVDAAFI
+285 SVEAAFI
-292 NRADA
+292 NRAEA
-297 VGVRDEFDDEVQA
+297 SGVRDEFDDDVQA

-320 IPGPAEATRTPT
+320 IPGPAEATPTSTPT
-332 PTATS
+332 PTPVPREEPQPRDTPVPA

-342 PTPAPPEEPQPR
+342 PTP
-354 PTDVPATPT
+354 
-363 ETPTPTVEAITATAT
+363 TVENTATAT
-378 AESTESTATPTVPAP
+378 PEVAGIAATPTVAAP

-399 GGSDGILWAV
+399 GGSDHIIWTV
-409 AAVALVLGAALA
+409 IVALLLAGAALA
-421 LRSKVRF
+421 LRFRPGL

>member
-1 MDTSGTSLTGWR
+1 MTPPPATSTGWR
-13 PLIAAVVVAMAAVA
+13 PFIAAVIVAVATVA
-27 ICYLAAPGNLAAAP
+27 ICYIAVPSNLAAAP
-41 PAQVGTLSME
+41 SAQTGTLSME

-59 EVIQVGQ
+59 DVIQVGQ

-96 QLERTDPL
+96 QLERTIPL

-143 VFRAVAPRVATVNRA
+143 VFRAIAPRVATVNRA
-158 RIGAAVGFGGEQY
+158 RIGAAVGFGGQEY
-171 AGEGRSSSGDAIGGQ
+171 AGDGRSSTGDAIGGQ

-192 VVTDTVAA
+192 LVTDTVAA

-225 DTFDPTYLAFAS
+225 DTFDLTYLQFAS
-237 AVPTPTITSTSSIT
+237 AVPMPTFISTAAIT
-251 ESVLEWDDVLPGLGL
+251 EGVLEWDNVLTGLGL

-271 GEVITVTTVFTALR
+271 GEIITVTTVFTALR
-285 SVDAAFI
+285 SVEAAFI
-292 NRADA
+292 NRAEA
-297 VGVRDEFDDEVQA
+297 PGVRDEFNDEVPA

-320 IPGPAEATRTPT
+320 IPGPGEATPTSTPT
-332 PTATS
+332 PSPIPREEPQPRDTPVPA

-342 PTPAPPEEPQPR
+342 PTQ
-354 PTDVPATPT
+354 TPS
-363 ETPTPTVEAITATAT
+363 PTVEITATPIPEA
-378 AESTESTATPTVPAP
+378 AGIAATPTVAAP

-399 GGSDGILWAV
+399 GGSDHLLWAMI
-409 AAVALVLGAALA
+409 AALLLAGAALA
-421 LRSKVRF
+421 VRFRPGL

>member
-1 MDTSGTSLTGWR
+1 MTPLPATSPGWR
-13 PLIAAVVVAMAAVA
+13 PFIAAVIVAVATVA
-27 ICYLAAPGNLAAAP
+27 ICYIAAPSNLAAAP
-41 PAQVGTLSME
+41 SAQTGTLSME

-59 EVIQVGQ
+59 DVIQVGQ

-96 QLERTDPL
+96 QLERTLPL

-109 VTPATGGGLITW
+109 VTPATGSGLITW

-143 VFRAVAPRVATVNRA
+143 VFRAIAPRVATVNRA
-158 RIGAAVGFGGEQY
+158 RIGAAVGFGGQEY
-171 AGEGRSSSGDAIGGQ
+171 AGDGRSSTGDAIGGQ

-192 VVTDTVAA
+192 LVTDTVAA

-225 DTFDPTYLAFAS
+225 DTFDLTYLQFAS
-237 AVPTPTITSTSSIT
+237 AVPMPTFISTAAIT
-251 ESVLEWDDVLPGLGL
+251 EGVLEWDNVLTGLGL

-271 GEVITVTTVFTALR
+271 GEIITVTTVFTALR
-285 SVDAAFI
+285 SVEAAFI
-292 NRADA
+292 NRAEA
-297 VGVRDEFDDEVQA
+297 PGVRDEFNDEVPA

-320 IPGPAEATRTPT
+320 IPGPGEATPTSTPT
-332 PTATS
+332 PSPVPREEPQPRDTPVPA

-342 PTPAPPEEPQPR
+342 PTP
-354 PTDVPATPT
+354 
-363 ETPTPTVEAITATAT
+363 TVENTATAT
-378 AESTESTATPTVPAP
+378 PEVAGIAATPTVAAP

-399 GGSDGILWAV
+399 GGSDHLLWAMI
-409 AAVALVLGAALA
+409 AALLLAGAALA
-421 LRSKVRF
+421 LRFRPGL

>member
-1 MDTSGTSLTGWR
+1 MTPPPATSTGWR
-13 PLIAAVVVAMAAVA
+13 PFIAAVIVAVATVA
-27 ICYLAAPGNLAAAP
+27 ICYIAVPSNLAAAP
-41 PAQVGTLSME
+41 SAQTGTLSME

-59 EVIQVGQ
+59 DVIQVGQ

-96 QLERTDPL
+96 QLERTIPL

-143 VFRAVAPRVATVNRA
+143 VFRAIAPRVATVNRA
-158 RIGAAVGFGGEQY
+158 RIGAAVGFGGQEY
-171 AGEGRSSSGDAIGGQ
+171 AGDGRSSTGDAIGGQ

-192 VVTDTVAA
+192 LVTDTVAA

-225 DTFDPTYLAFAS
+225 DTFDLTYLQFAS
-237 AVPTPTITSTSSIT
+237 AIPTPTLTSTATIT
-251 ESVLEWDDVLPGLGL
+251 EGVLEWDNVLTGLGL

-271 GEVITVTTVFTALR
+271 GEIITVTTVFTALR
-285 SVDAAFI
+285 SVEAAFI
-292 NRADA
+292 NRAEA
-297 VGVRDEFDDEVQA
+297 SGVRDEFDDDVQA

-320 IPGPAEATRTPT
+320 IPGPAEATPTSTPT
-332 PTATS
+332 PSPVPREEPQPRDTPVPA

-342 PTPAPPEEPQPR
+342 PTP
-354 PTDVPATPT
+354 
-363 ETPTPTVEAITATAT
+363 TVENTATAT
-378 AESTESTATPTVPAP
+378 PEVAGIAATPTVAAP

-399 GGSDGILWAV
+399 GGSDHLLWAMI
-409 AAVALVLGAALA
+409 AALLLAGAALA
-421 LRSKVRF
+421 VRFRPGL

>member
-1 MDTSGTSLTGWR
+1 MTPLPATSTGWR
-13 PLIAAVVVAMAAVA
+13 PFIAAVIVAVATVA
-27 ICYLAAPGNLAAAP
+27 ICYIAAPSNLAAAP
-41 PAQVGTLSME
+41 SAQTGTLSME

-59 EVIQVGQ
+59 DVIQVGQ

-96 QLERTDPL
+96 QLERTIPL

-143 VFRAVAPRVATVNRA
+143 VFRAIAPRVATVNRA
-158 RIGAAVGFGGEQY
+158 RIGAAVGFGGQEY
-171 AGEGRSSSGDAIGGQ
+171 AGDGRSSTGDAIGGQ

-192 VVTDTVAA
+192 LVTDTVAA

-225 DTFDPTYLAFAS
+225 DTFDLTYLQFAS
-237 AVPTPTITSTSSIT
+237 AIPTPTLTSTSTIT
-251 ESVLEWDDVLPGLGL
+251 EGVLEWDNVLTGLGL

-271 GEVITVTTVFTALR
+271 GEIITVTTVFTALR
-285 SVDAAFI
+285 SVEAAFI
-292 NRADA
+292 NRAEA
-297 VGVRDEFDDEVQA
+297 SGVRDEFDDEVQA

-320 IPGPAEATRTPT
+320 IPGPAEATPTSTPT
-332 PTATS
+332 PTSVPREEPQPRDTPVPA

-342 PTPAPPEEPQPR
+342 PTP
-354 PTDVPATPT
+354 
-363 ETPTPTVEAITATAT
+363 T
-378 AESTESTATPTVPAP
+378 AENTATPTPETAGVAATPTVAAP

-399 GGSDGILWAV
+399 GGSDHLLWAV
-409 AAVALVLGAALA
+409 IAALLLAGAALA
-421 LRSKVRF
+421 LRFRPGL

>member
-1 MDTSGTSLTGWR
+1 MTPPPATSTGWR
-13 PLIAAVVVAMAAVA
+13 PFIAAVIVAVATVA
-27 ICYLAAPGNLAAAP
+27 ICYIAVPSNLAAAP
-41 PAQVGTLSME
+41 SAQTGTLSME

-59 EVIQVGQ
+59 DVIQVGQ

-96 QLERTDPL
+96 QLERTIPL

-143 VFRAVAPRVATVNRA
+143 VFRAIAPRVATVNRA
-158 RIGAAVGFGGEQY
+158 RIGAAVGFGGQEY
-171 AGEGRSSSGDAIGGQ
+171 AGDGRSSTGDAIGGQ

-192 VVTDTVAA
+192 LVTDTVAA

-225 DTFDPTYLAFAS
+225 DTFDLTYLQFAS
-237 AVPTPTITSTSSIT
+237 AIPTPTLTSTATIT
-251 ESVLEWDDVLPGLGL
+251 EGVLEWDNVLTGLGL

-271 GEVITVTTVFTALR
+271 GEIITVTTVFTALR
-285 SVDAAFI
+285 SVEAAFI
-292 NRADA
+292 NRAEA
-297 VGVRDEFDDEVQA
+297 SGVRDEFDDDVQA

-320 IPGPAEATRTPT
+320 IPGPAEATPTSTPT
-332 PTATS
+332 PT
-337 TPTAT
+337 PV
-342 PTPAPPEEPQPR
+342 PREEPQPR
-354 PTDVPATPT
+354 DTPVPATPT
-363 ETPTPTVEAITATAT
+363 ETPTQTPSPTVET
-378 AESTESTATPTVPAP
+378 TATPTPEAAGIAATPTVAAP

-399 GGSDGILWAV
+399 GGSDHLLWAMI
-409 AAVALVLGAALA
+409 AALLLAGAALA
-421 LRSKVRF
+421 VRFRPGL

>member
-1 MDTSGTSLTGWR
+1 MTPLPATSTGWR
-13 PLIAAVVVAMAAVA
+13 PFIAAVIVAVATVA
-27 ICYLAAPGNLAAAP
+27 ICYIAAPSNLAAAP
-41 PAQVGTLSME
+41 SAQTGTLSME

-59 EVIQVGQ
+59 DVIHVGQ

-96 QLERTDPL
+96 QLERTIPL

-109 VTPATGGGLITW
+109 VTPATGEGLITW

-143 VFRAVAPRVATVNRA
+143 VFRAIAPRVVTVNRA
-158 RIGAAVGFGGEQY
+158 RIGAAVGFGGQEY
-171 AGEGRSSSGDAIGGQ
+171 AGDGRSSTGDAIGGQ

-192 VVTDTVAA
+192 LVTDTVAA

-225 DTFDPTYLAFAS
+225 DTFDLTYLQFAS
-237 AVPTPTITSTSSIT
+237 AIPTPTLTSTSTIT
-251 ESVLEWDDVLPGLGL
+251 EGVLEWDNVLTGLGL

-271 GEVITVTTVFTALR
+271 GEIITVTTVFTALR
-285 SVDAAFI
+285 SVEAALI
-292 NRADA
+292 NRAEA
-297 VGVRDEFDDEVQA
+297 SGVRDEFDDEVQA

-320 IPGPAEATRTPT
+320 IPGPAEATPTSTPT
-332 PTATS
+332 PTSVPREEPQPRDTPVPA

-342 PTPAPPEEPQPR
+342 PTP
-354 PTDVPATPT
+354 
-363 ETPTPTVEAITATAT
+363 T
-378 AESTESTATPTVPAP
+378 AENTATPTPETAGVAATPTVAAP

-399 GGSDGILWAV
+399 GGSDHLLWAV
-409 AAVALVLGAALA
+409 IAALLLAGAALA
-421 LRSKVRF
+421 LRFRPGL

>member
-1 MDTSGTSLTGWR
+1 MTPPPATSTGWR
-13 PLIAAVVVAMAAVA
+13 PFIAAVIVAVATVA
-27 ICYLAAPGNLAAAP
+27 ICYIAVPSNLAAAP
-41 PAQVGTLSME
+41 SAQTGTLSME

-59 EVIQVGQ
+59 DVIQVGQ

-96 QLERTDPL
+96 QLERTIPL

-143 VFRAVAPRVATVNRA
+143 VFRAIAPRVATVNRA
-158 RIGAAVGFGGEQY
+158 RIGAAVGFGGQEY
-171 AGEGRSSSGDAIGGQ
+171 AGDGRSSTGDAIGGQ

-192 VVTDTVAA
+192 LVTDTVAA

-225 DTFDPTYLAFAS
+225 DTFDLTYLQFAS
-237 AVPTPTITSTSSIT
+237 AIPTPTLTSTATIT
-251 ESVLEWDDVLPGLGL
+251 EGVLEWDNVLTGLGL

-271 GEVITVTTVFTALR
+271 GEIITVTTVFTALR
-285 SVDAAFI
+285 SVEAAFI
-292 NRADA
+292 NRAEA
-297 VGVRDEFDDEVQA
+297 SGVRDEFDDEVQA

-320 IPGPAEATRTPT
+320 IPGPAEATP
-332 PTATS
+332 TS
-337 TPTAT
+337 TPT
-342 PTPAPPEEPQPR
+342 PTPAPREEPQPR
-354 PTDVPATPT
+354 DTPVPATPT
-363 ETPTPTVEAITATAT
+363 ETPTQTPSPTVEITATTTPEAT
-378 AESTESTATPTVPAP
+378 GIAATPTVTAP

-399 GGSDGILWAV
+399 GGSDHIIWTV
-409 AAVALVLGAALA
+409 IVALLLAGAALA
-421 LRSKVRF
+421 VRFRPGL

>member
-1 MDTSGTSLTGWR
+1 V
-13 PLIAAVVVAMAAVA
+13 IVAVATVA
-27 ICYLAAPGNLAAAP
+27 ICYIAAPSNLAAAP
-41 PAQVGTLSME
+41 SAQTGTLSME

-59 EVIQVGQ
+59 DVIHVGQ

-96 QLERTDPL
+96 QLERTIPL

-109 VTPATGGGLITW
+109 VTPATGEGLITW

-143 VFRAVAPRVATVNRA
+143 VFRAIAPRVVTVNRA
-158 RIGAAVGFGGEQY
+158 RIGAAVGFGGQEY
-171 AGEGRSSSGDAIGGQ
+171 AGDGRSSTGDAIGGQ

-192 VVTDTVAA
+192 LVTDTVAA

-225 DTFDPTYLAFAS
+225 DTFDLTYLQFAS
-237 AVPTPTITSTSSIT
+237 AIPTPTLTSTSTIT
-251 ESVLEWDDVLPGLGL
+251 EGVLEWDNVLTGLGL

-271 GEVITVTTVFTALR
+271 GEIITVTTVFTALR
-285 SVDAAFI
+285 SVEAALI
-292 NRADA
+292 NRAEA
-297 VGVRDEFDDEVQA
+297 SGVRDEFDDEVQA

-320 IPGPAEATRTPT
+320 IPGPAEATPTSTPT
-332 PTATS
+332 PTSVPREEPQPRDTPVPA

-342 PTPAPPEEPQPR
+342 PTP
-354 PTDVPATPT
+354 
-363 ETPTPTVEAITATAT
+363 T
-378 AESTESTATPTVPAP
+378 AENTATPTPETAGVAATPTVAAP

-399 GGSDGILWAV
+399 GGSDHLLWAV
-409 AAVALVLGAALA
+409 IAALLLAGAALA
-421 LRSKVRF
+421 LRFRPGL